1 MGMMAN
7 ISVGLRRVLT
17 ADAGYSGYCGGSDTV
32 PATTFSTLAFLLL
45 PPAVRPCRQAG
56 VFVISFSLT

>member
-7 ISVGLRRVLT
+7 IPVGLRRVLT
-17 ADAGYSGYCGGSDTV
+17 VDAGYSGYCGGSGTV

-56 VFVISFSLT
+56 VFVISFFLT